1 MDELQTG
8 IIALIKSALT
18 GEKAEISENFD
29 WDNALNTAKE
39 HQITPLIYYGVRYS
53 GLEPSSEIMQF
64 LELAT
69 YKNIAVSQNQ
79 LYALEGIYKAF
90 DENRIDYMP
99 LKGSVLKFVY
109 PKPEMRAMGDADIL
123 VKQEQYDKI
132 RAVMTEL
139 GFKEIR
145 ESDHEL
151 VWNKKGI
158 LYVEL
163 HKRLIP
169 SYNKDYYAYYGN
181 GWQLSKP
188 CSDKASR
195 FELTAEDQMIY
206 LFTHFSKH
214 YRNAGIGIR
223 HLVDLWVYRQSQKNS
238 DEAYIRRE
246 LEKLQLYSFYQNVVA
261 TLAVWFEGAKETE
274 ISEFITDF
282 IFNSGVYGTHETRI
296 LAGTYRQSKSIENI
310 KSIRI
315 INTVKVVFLPYS
327 HMKKKYPTLIKFP
340 FLLPLFWIVRA
351 FDVLLF
357 KRKQIS
363 TQIEDFKATNGKNIS
378 DYGNALKFVG
388 LDFNFKE

>member
-1 MDELQTG
+1 M
-8 IIALIKSALT
+8 
-18 GEKAEISENFD
+18 
-29 WDNALNTAKE
+29 
-39 HQITPLIYYGVRYS
+39 
-53 GLEPSSEIMQF
+53 
-64 LELAT
+64 
-69 YKNIAVSQNQ
+69 
-79 LYALEGIYKAF
+79 
-90 DENRIDYMP
+90 
-99 LKGSVLKFVY
+99 
-109 PKPEMRAMGDADIL
+109 
-123 VKQEQYDKI
+123 
-132 RAVMTEL
+132 
-139 GFKEIR
+139 
-145 ESDHEL
+145 
-151 VWNKKGI
+151 
-158 LYVEL
+158 
-163 HKRLIP
+163 
-169 SYNKDYYAYYGN
+169 
-181 GWQLSKP
+181 
-188 CSDKASR
+188 
-195 FELTAEDQMIY
+195 
-206 LFTHFSKH
+206 
-214 YRNAGIGIR
+214 
-223 HLVDLWVYRQSQKNS
+223 
-238 DEAYIRRE
+238 
-246 LEKLQLYSFYQNVVA
+246 EKLQLYSFYQNVVA